1 MAVLRGEKPKPFKYK
16 AIGLLVALGHRTG
29 VAELMGR
36 HFSGFLAWFMWRSV
50 YLFKL
55 PGLEK
60 KVRVLLDWTLDLF
73 FSRDI
78 VLTVDTTMLT
88 QQPEEKQDGSA

>member
-1 MAVLRGEKPKPFKYK
+1 
-16 AIGLLVALGHRTG
+16 
-29 VAELMGR
+29 MGR
-36 HFSGFLAWFMWRSV
+36 RFSGLLAWFMWRSV

-78 VLTVDTTMLT
+78 VLTVDTTMLA

>member
-1 MAVLRGEKPKPFKYK
+1 
-16 AIGLLVALGHRTG
+16 
-29 VAELMGR
+29 
-36 HFSGFLAWFMWRSV
+36 MWRSV

-78 VLTVDTTMLT
+78 VLTVDTTILT
-88 QQPEEKQDGSA
+88 QQPEENQDGSA